1 MRLKVQPIFGLLG
14 LCLLVG
20 CGGSGSSGPDVA
32 SAPASNSGSSG
43 SGSSSQDASTGDESV
58 STADVFCDYSDETEN
73 DQASLTLTSQAEWFC
88 SPTERQLSANGIPD
102 HPVGQFPNAG
112 NPNTIAAQ
120 NVSEVFT
127 LTPSASDSA
136 QMVGG
141 PRGPAGYVLNG
152 VKIDAD
158 TAGSCDASGNCNL
171 TNPNGQWNIE
181 ALGQDAFDFGEDD
194 NNAHVQPGGVYHYH
208 GIPEGFLTKRGAGA
222 DQMTLIGWASD
233 GFPIYARY
241 GYSDP
246 SDAQSELKSMTG
258 SYQLLNPVP
267 SDRPS
272 VATYALGTFKQDWV
286 YVEGSGDLDECNGRV
301 GVTPEFP
308 EGIYHYFATD
318 TYPYFQRC
326 LTGAL

>member
-1 MRLKVQPIFGLLG
+1 
-14 LCLLVG
+14 
-20 CGGSGSSGPDVA
+20 
-32 SAPASNSGSSG
+32 
-43 SGSSSQDASTGDESV
+43 
-58 STADVFCDYSDETEN
+58 
-73 DQASLTLTSQAEWFC
+73 
-88 SPTERQLSANGIPD
+88 
-102 HPVGQFPNAG
+102 
-112 NPNTIAAQ
+112 
-120 NVSEVFT
+120 
-127 LTPSASDSA
+127 
-136 QMVGG
+136 
-141 PRGPAGYVLNG
+141 
-152 VKIDAD
+152 
-158 TAGSCDASGNCNL
+158 
-171 TNPNGQWNIE
+171 
-181 ALGQDAFDFGEDD
+181 
-194 NNAHVQPGGVYHYH
+194 
-208 GIPEGFLTKRGAGA
+208 LTKRGAGA

-258 SYQLLNPVP
+258 SYQLVNPVP